1 MILNLI
7 IIVLCFFRFVRVKG
21 SAAWGME
28 LMEEEDEYGDKV
40 CVVCF
45 ERKRK
50 AKLYFLERNDVD
62 IVFICVWLLW

>member
-1 MILNLI
+1 
-7 IIVLCFFRFVRVKG
+7 
-21 SAAWGME
+21 ME

-50 AKLYFLERNDVD
+50 AKLY
-62 IVFICVWLLW
+62 LWTGMM

>member
-1 MILNLI
+1 M
-7 IIVLCFFRFVRVKG
+7 LCFFRFVRVKG

-50 AKLYFLERNDVD
+50 AKLY
-62 IVFICVWLLW
+62 LWTGMI